1 MQNYSGEEGLQY
13 HLQIRPGDVGRYVIM
28 PGDPKRCA
36 KIAKHFDDAKLIA
49 DSREY
54 VTYTGYLDGEKV
66 SVTSTGI
73 GGPSASIALEELT
86 LCGAD
91 TFIRVGTCGG
101 IDLDVKGG
109 DIVVATGAVRMEGT
123 SREYAPIEYPAVASL
138 EVTNAL
144 VQAAKEA
151 KVDVAVHLD
160 HGLTFETVD
169 KALGLGFTSVMLDAS
184 TLPFEENIA
193 KVKTVVEKA
202 RKYGATVEAELGL
215 VGGSEDGSC
224 DHGIRCTDP
233 DDAVVYARETGI
245 DALAVAIGNA
255 HGNYPVAPTLA
266 FDVLEKIHEKVDI
279 PLVLHGGSGI
289 TDKDFQRA
297 ISLGIRKVNI
307 ATASFNSLTAH
318 VEKYMASTDKH
329 NFFDLNEAMVQG
341 TYENVKRHIL
351 VFNEPYQA

>member
-1 MQNYSGEEGLQY
+1 MALVKMKDLLRRAEEKNIGCGAFSVGNMEMVRGAIRAAEELDTPII
-13 HLQIRPGDVGRYVIM
+13 LQIAEVRLKNSPLHLM
-28 PGDPKRCA
+28 
-36 KIAKHFDDAKLIA
+36 
-49 DSREY
+49 
-54 VTYTGYLDGEKV
+54 
-66 SVTSTGI
+66 
-73 GGPSASIALEELT
+73 GP
-86 LCGAD
+86 
-91 TFIRVGTCGG
+91 
-101 IDLDVKGG
+101 
-109 DIVVATGAVRMEGT
+109 MM
-123 SREYAPIEYPAVASL
+123 
-138 EVTNAL
+138 

-169 KALGLGFTSVMLDAS
+169 KALELGFTSVMLDAS

-193 KVKTVVEKA
+193 RVKAVVEKA

-289 TDKDFQRA
+289 TDKDFQKA
-297 ISLGIRKVNI
+297 ISFGIRKVNI

-318 VEKYMASTDKH
+318 VEKYMESTDKH